1 MTTTYQSYADHHLT
15 PRRVPRRVPLCE
27 ACNGHGMIGG
37 LLPAGG
43 GYESETCSECGG
55 AGSCHTLELAESDG
69 GEHG

>member
-1 MTTTYQSYADHHLT
+1 MIPAYMEYADHHIT
-15 PRRVPRRVPLCE
+15 PRRVPLCE
-27 ACNGHGMIGG
+27 ACNGHGLIGG
-37 LLPAGG
+37 LLPGG